1 MAVVKVYM
9 ISQDNFYPNWTSE
22 SYTSAIVARTS
33 PKNFYQGEDLKN
45 FLNTSIFNSTNTR
58 LVDELCVKG
67 ADVRVT
73 NMPDECP
80 TIWPEST
87 IGIAVISVSSILL
100 VLFLFCLICSVCVC
114 CLREENEKE

>member
-1 MAVVKVYM
+1 MVKVYM

-33 PKNFYQGEDLKN
+33 PKYFYQGEDLKN
-45 FLNTSIFNSTNTR
+45 FLNASIFNSTNTR

-73 NMPDECP
+73 NMPDERP

-87 IGIAVISVSSILL
+87 IGIAVISVTSILL
-100 VLFLFCLICSVCVC
+100 VLFLFCLICCVCVY